1 MSIKLMSDAWSTP
14 LPAMQKLVLLAIAD
28 CANDEG
34 LAWPSVATIAKK
46 SGCNERTVQR
56 NLRALE
62 EAGLL
67 IREEVLGKGCRYW
80 LKGRQKV
87 TPGAK
92 SPAAQTPKT
101 PGRKSPKPSRTI
113 ICFSNEK
120 HTREDGWIEIP
131 DWVPV
136 ESWNAYLKM
145 RKRIGKWP
153 TDDAVRLVIGKLDRW
168 RSEGHD
174 PGDILDSSTESNWT
188 GVFQPKA
195 AAPPRQAPSNSN
207 TLKLLR
213 EKMHGTG
220 Y

>member
-1 MSIKLMSDAWSTP
+1 
-14 LPAMQKLVLLAIAD
+14 MQKLVLLALAD

-62 EAGLL
+62 DAGL
-67 IREEVLGKGCRYW
+67 IVRDEVLGKGCRYW

-87 TPGAK
+87 TPGRK

-113 ICFSNEK
+113 ISFSNEK

-131 DWVPV
+131 AWVPV
-136 ESWNAYLKM
+136 EPWNAYLKM
-145 RKRIGKWP
+145 RQRIGKWP
-153 TDDAVRLVIGKLDRW
+153 TDDAVKLIIGKLERW
-168 RSEGHD
+168 RSTGHD
-174 PGDILDSSTESNWT
+174 PGSILDASTESNWT
-188 GVFQPKA
+188 GIFEPKVKA
-195 AAPPRQAPSNSN
+195 HGRTPPSNRN
-207 TLKLLR
+207 TAKLALA
-213 EKMHGTG
+213 KLGMAGG
-220 Y
+220 